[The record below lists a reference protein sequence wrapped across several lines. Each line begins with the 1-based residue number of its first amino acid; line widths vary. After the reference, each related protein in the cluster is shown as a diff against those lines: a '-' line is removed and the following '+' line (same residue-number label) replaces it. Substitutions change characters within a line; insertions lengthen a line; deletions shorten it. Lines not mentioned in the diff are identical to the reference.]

1 MLAPRSSEQESCPY
15 PISAAAL
22 LRERPELCL
31 VSTVELA
38 LGEGVSGETAPR
50 HECGRARP
58 ASCLLAGGADQGQ
71 TPSYAPLSLDIYG
84 RQKSWLWG
92 YENVKSS
99 RAPDQLQ
106 HLG

>member
-84 RQKSWLWG
+84 R
-92 YENVKSS
+92 
-99 RAPDQLQ
+99 
-106 HLG
+106 